1 MKFCCQGQERSAT
14 TIDENAC
21 EKKEKDSKGR
31 SEKEKDVTNIC
42 G

>member
-14 TIDENAC
+14 TIDDENAC

-31 SEKEKDVTNIC
+31 SEKGKRRH
-42 G
+42 